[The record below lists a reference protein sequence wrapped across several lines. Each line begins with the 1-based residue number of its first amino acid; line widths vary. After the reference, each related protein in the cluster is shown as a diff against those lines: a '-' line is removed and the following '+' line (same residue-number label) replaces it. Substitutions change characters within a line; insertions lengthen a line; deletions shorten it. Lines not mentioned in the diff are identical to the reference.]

1 MKTVPTWGYKAG
13 DAQIFDLKEGESLPD
28 GWVDSPANVGAV
40 KAAPAEPV
48 PERAP
53 EENAYAQYGEAKDWR
68 QLHWKQR
75 VKMAKDLTG
84 NMEITSPEEADA
96 AIEAHLNG

>member
-40 KAAPAEPV
+40 EAAPAEPL
-48 PERAP
+48 
-53 EENAYAQYGEAKDWR
+53 EETPAEETDWR
-68 QLHWKQR
+68 KLHWKQR